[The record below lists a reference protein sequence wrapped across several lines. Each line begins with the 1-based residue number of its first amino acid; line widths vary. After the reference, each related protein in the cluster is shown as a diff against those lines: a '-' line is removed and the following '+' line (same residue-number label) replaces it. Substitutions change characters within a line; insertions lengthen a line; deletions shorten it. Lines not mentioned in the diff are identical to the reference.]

1 MSVTNPIIAGKGEP
15 VIVLKR
21 IYLLLLLLALLAV
34 PRTVFAHASL
44 QEAAPAPDSILDAA
58 PPQIQLTFGER
69 LEKQL
74 YFIRVYNNRGNSV
87 TSREAEMSADQR
99 QLTLRLPKLSDGSY
113 TVSYKVISAD
123 GHPVSGS
130 YVITVG
136 KGSNAEPLPDF
147 LGPAGG
153 HEHGSTGHLEY
164 WAVRIFYYFSLL
176 ALAGWTLWNASYQP
190 AGENVH
196 RLRRDW
202 TRHLLWFF
210 LITLAGTG
218 LLQIADILSGWNWN
232 ELVSLLTGTGFGLSW
247 LCSLALGF
255 LGIVTL
261 GRSRVVDTVWTVL
274 LLAAKSFSGHAMA
287 FEPVWRTVALDII
300 HLLAASVWTGGLLYV
315 FLTGRKHRDEWT
327 RFLPRFSKASLAS
340 FLLLAVTG
348 AASAWIFVPKP
359 GYLLLTAWG
368 RFLLVKIALVI
379 LVAAT
384 AVWIRSVMRRK
395 GAAAAAPMVAADMVL
410 MAGIVAVAGIFTY
423 LSPVPANEPLHWH
436 VMGSKI
442 HMTAEISP
450 NAPGKNSFRTV
461 VWLPK
466 GSPPPKQVQM
476 TLSSADK
483 PEIGAIKVPL
493 SPKQGAGEAEYYTG
507 FDSYRYESYGPYL
520 PFPGRWKVEVRVM
533 DAEDQETVYDKTIT
547 VY

>member
-1 MSVTNPIIAGKGEP
+1 M
-15 VIVLKR
+15 VLKR
-21 IYLLLLLLALLAV
+21 FCLLLLLLALLAV

-44 QEAAPAPDSILDAA
+44 QEALPAPDSVLDAA

-69 LEKQL
+69 LEKRL

-99 QLTLRLPKLSDGSY
+99 QLILRLPRLADGSY
-113 TVSYKVISAD
+113 TVSYKVVSAD

-130 YVITVG
+130 YVITIGPAG
-136 KGSNAEPLPDF
+136 KAEPSPDF
-147 LGPAGG
+147 QNPAGG
-153 HEHGSTGHLEY
+153 HEHGSASHLEY

-176 ALAGWTLWNASYQP
+176 ALAGWTLWNAGYRP
-190 AGENVH
+190 AGEAVNK
-196 RLRRDW
+196 LRRDW
-202 TRHLLWFF
+202 SRHFLWFF

-218 LLQIADILSGWNWN
+218 LLQIADIMSGWSWSG
-232 ELVSLLTGTGFGLSW
+232 LVSLLTGTAFGLSW

-255 LGIVTL
+255 LGTVTL
-261 GRSRVVDTVWTVL
+261 GRSCIADIVWTVL

-287 FEPVWRTVALDII
+287 FEPVWRTVALDFL
-300 HLLAASVWTGGLLYV
+300 HLLAASVWTGGLLFV
-315 FLTGRKHRDEWT
+315 FLTGRRHREEWAE
-327 RFLPRFSKASLAS
+327 FLPRFSRASLLS
-340 FLLLAVTG
+340 FLLLAATG

-368 RFLLVKIALVI
+368 RFLLAKIVLVI
-379 LVAAT
+379 LVAA
-384 AVWIRSVMRRK
+384 AAARIRSVMRHR
-395 GAAAAAPMVAADMVL
+395 GTAAAAPMVAADLVL

-423 LSPVPANEPLHWH
+423 LSPSPANEPLHWH
-436 VMGSKI
+436 VMGSRI

-461 VWLPK
+461 VWLPE

-483 PEIGAIKVPL
+483 PDIGAIKVPL
-493 SPKQGAGEAEYYTG
+493 SPQQGTDEAGYFTG
-507 FDSYRYESYGPYL
+507 FDSYRYECYGPYL

-533 DAEDQETVYDKTIT
+533 DAKDEETVYDKTIT